1 LRDLILIVDDNPDI
15 RAFVRLSLES
25 EDFRV
30 IESID
35 GTDAMK
41 RFEGEKPSLII
52 LDISIGQPD
61 GLEIC
66 RRIRKV
72 SDVPIVMLTLQ
83 EDEIIEAMC
92 LAAGAND
99 FITKPVSK
107 TILGLRVKN
116 QLRWKNQ
123 GSAEPATILMAEN
136 LILNTL
142 SRELKVEG
150 IVVPT
155 TRTEFD
161 FIRVLMEEPN
171 RVFTREQVCKAIGIS
186 AEFTSDHLL
195 DTHASRLRLKIISA
209 GGPRTLSA
217 VRAVGFRLF

>member
-1 LRDLILIVDDNPDI
+1 MRDLILIVDDNPDI

-30 IESID
+30 IESVD
-35 GTDAMK
+35 GDDAMK
-41 RFEGEKPSLII
+41 RFEKEKPDLII
-52 LDISIGQPD
+52 LDIGIGQPD

-83 EDEIIEAMC
+83 EDEITEAMC

-99 FITKPVSK
+99 YITKPVSK

-116 QLRWKNQ
+116 QLRWTNQ
-123 GSAEPATILMAEN
+123 GDAEPATILKADN
-136 LILNTL
+136 LTLNTL
-142 SRELKVEG
+142 SRELKVDD

-161 FIRVLMEEPN
+161 FIQLLMQEPN
-171 RVFTREQVCKAIGIS
+171 RVFTRAQVCNAIGIS
-186 AEFTSDHLL
+186 AEYSSDHLL
-195 DTHASRLRLKIISA
+195 DTDASRLRLKIISA

>member
-1 LRDLILIVDDNPDI
+1 MRDLILIVDDNSDI

-35 GTDAMK
+35 GADAMK
-41 RFEGEKPSLII
+41 RFESEKPSLII
-52 LDISIGQPD
+52 LDIGIGQPD

-83 EDEIIEAMC
+83 EDEIVEAMC

-123 GSAEPATILMAEN
+123 GSAEPATILKAEN

-161 FIRVLMEEPN
+161 FIRVLMAEPN

>member
-1 LRDLILIVDDNPDI
+1 MRDLILIVEDNPDI

-35 GTDAMK
+35 GDDAMK
-41 RFEGEKPSLII
+41 RFEEEKPSLII
-52 LDISIGQPD
+52 LDIGIGQPD
-61 GLEIC
+61 GLEVC
-66 RRIRKV
+66 RRIRKI

-83 EDEIIEAMC
+83 EDEIVEAMC

-99 FITKPVSK
+99 YMTKPVSK

-123 GSAEPATILMAEN
+123 GSSEPATILTSKN

-142 SRELKVEG
+142 SRELKVDG

-161 FIRVLMEEPN
+161 FIRVLMQEPN
-171 RVFTREQVCKAIGIS
+171 RVFTREQICNEIGIS

-209 GGPRTLSA
+209 GGPRALNA

>member
-1 LRDLILIVDDNPDI
+1 MRDLILIVDDNPDI

-35 GTDAMK
+35 GDDAMK
-41 RFEGEKPSLII
+41 RFGDEKPGLVI
-52 LDISIGQPD
+52 LDIGIGQPD
-61 GLEIC
+61 GLEVC

-83 EDEIIEAMC
+83 EDEIVEAMC

-99 FITKPVSK
+99 YITKPVSK

-123 GSAEPATILMAEN
+123 DVPELATILMAEN

-142 SRELKVEG
+142 SRELKVDG
-150 IVVPT
+150 IVVAT

-161 FIRVLMEEPN
+161 FLRVLMQEPN
-171 RVFTREQVCKAIGIS
+171 RVFTREQVCNAIGIS

-209 GGPRTLSA
+209 GGPRALSA

>member
-1 LRDLILIVDDNPDI
+1 MRDLILIVDDNPDI

-35 GTDAMK
+35 GDDAMK
-41 RFEGEKPSLII
+41 RFEEEKPDLII
-52 LDISIGQPD
+52 LDIGIGQPD
-61 GLEIC
+61 GLEVC

-83 EDEIIEAMC
+83 EDEIAEAMC

-99 FITKPVSK
+99 YMTKPVSK

-116 QLRWKNQ
+116 QLRWKNN
-123 GSAEPATILMAEN
+123 GSPEPATILTADN
-136 LILNTL
+136 LMLSTL
-142 SRELKVEG
+142 SRELKVDG

-161 FIRVLMEEPN
+161 FIRVLMQEPN
-171 RVFTREQVCKAIGIS
+171 RVFTREQICNAIGIS

-195 DTHASRLRLKIISA
+195 DTHASRLRLKIIAA
-209 GGPRTLSA
+209 GGPRALNA

>member
-30 IESID
+30 IESVD
-35 GTDAMK
+35 GDDAMK
-41 RFEGEKPSLII
+41 RFEKEKPDLII
-52 LDISIGQPD
+52 LDIGIGQPD

-83 EDEIIEAMC
+83 EDEIAEAMC

-99 FITKPVSK
+99 YITKPVSK

-116 QLRWKNQ
+116 QLRWTNH
-123 GSAEPATILMAEN
+123 GDAEPATILTADN
-136 LILNTL
+136 LTLNSL
-142 SRELKVEG
+142 SRELKVDD

-161 FIRVLMEEPN
+161 FIQLLMQEPN
-171 RVFTREQVCKAIGIS
+171 RVFTRAQVCNAIGIS
-186 AEFTSDHLL
+186 AEYSSDHLL
-195 DTHASRLRLKIISA
+195 DTHASRLRLKIISV